1 MDFEISFFILLF
13 CSVKYILTEK
23 HLYVLKDVGSITN
36 GKITKYTEG
45 EIKTTC
51 LLKCRNDE
59 NCDKSYF
66 KVDKVD
72 NTVGECWY
80 VKEGGEDK
88 LQLPQTSDGRKVKV
102 FQEVPY
108 CDTNNPCKYGRC
120 ENTNNGTQYK
130 CRCNDTDWKLQAK
143 NICFGAKDNS
153 YGNFSLTHTGILTKL
168 KLEHTGEATLNC
180 DITSGNIGTRWGCEY
195 YGPQNIWTLITDKN
209 DNLIFPFLKTSDYFH
224 PGYNRNSPYL
234 KFDNLNTPARRG
246 DELRIWYGEDLIN
259 RNEHINAGRSCA
271 NVYAVFCD

>member
-1 MDFEISFFILLF
+1 MF
-13 CSVKYILTEK
+13 CSVKCTLSKKYLYIIQ
-23 HLYVLKDVGSITN
+23 DVGSIAN
-36 GKITKYTEG
+36 GKITKYAEG
-45 EIKTTC
+45 EIRTTC

-80 VKEGGEDK
+80 VKEGGDDK
-88 LQLPQTSDGRKVKV
+88 LQLPQTSDGRKVKA

-120 ENTNNGTQYK
+120 ENTYDGTQYK
-130 CRCNDTDWKLQAK
+130 CHCNNADWKPQAT

-153 YGNFSLTHTGILTKL
+153 YGNFSLSHTGILTKL

-180 DITSGNIGTRWGCEY
+180 DITAGNIGTRWGCEY
-195 YGPQNIWTLITDKN
+195 HGRELIWTSITDKN
-209 DNLIFPFLKTSDYFH
+209 DSIIIPFPNAQFYIHS
-224 PGYNRNSPYL
+224 GYNRNSPYL
-234 KFDNLNTPARRG
+234 EFDNLNTPARRG
-246 DELRIWYGEDLIN
+246 AELRIWYIEDLIN
-259 RNEHINAGRSCA
+259 RNEGINAGRSCA